1 MTVLEITNKEAKNKE
16 MKNVLIFVFITFKIK
31 RYDMQKLKRKL
42 SLLANYCSRNLKAM
56 SKMPYFIFHKYVQ
69 FTEI

>member
-1 MTVLEITNKEAKNKE
+1 MTVSEITNKVAKNKE

-42 SLLANYCSRNLKAM
+42 SLLVNYCSRNLKAM
-56 SKMPYFIFHKYVQ
+56 SKMPYSIFHKYVQ

>member
-42 SLLANYCSRNLKAM
+42 SLLANYCSRNL
-56 SKMPYFIFHKYVQ
+56 Q
-69 FTEI
+69 